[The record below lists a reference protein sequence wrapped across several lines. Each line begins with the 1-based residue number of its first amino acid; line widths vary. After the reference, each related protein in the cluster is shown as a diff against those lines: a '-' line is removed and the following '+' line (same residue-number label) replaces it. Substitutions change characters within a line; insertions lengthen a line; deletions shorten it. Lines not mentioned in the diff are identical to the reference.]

1 MGISRPVHV
10 GAIGTTGGKAICA
23 KAIAVAALCVSL
35 ALAATAAARYSRRPL
50 RRPEPVPLHH
60 VSDVG
65 TGTASPTRAADPF
78 CVEFDKRSQ
87 NVTDLGIV
95 DFLAKEPARVAAA
108 ALKCFYHQTDHWTGS
123 VVQGQ
128 PPELW
133 HWDGRYFFDKAK
145 AVGGVSLSNLR
156 FGGMSVDPR
165 LLPGFPMQLW
175 PYFGPG
181 HGGVRLVNLGA
192 AEPTCAAKVDTPA
205 EARRVYR
212 QPPLY

>member
-1 MGISRPVHV
+1 MHR
-10 GAIGTTGGKAICA
+10 
-23 KAIAVAALCVSL
+23 SL
-35 ALAATAAARYSRRPL
+35 VVTVIVVITSLIFTAAASAAPIAPYDGDNPFKCKTQN
-50 RRPEPVPLHH
+50 
-60 VSDVG
+60 
-65 TGTASPTRAADPF
+65 TGLGVDFPDPDADPF
-78 CVEFDKRSQ
+78 CVQYDKTQQ
-87 NVTDLGIV
+87 NVTDFGLV
-95 DFLAKEPARVAAA
+95 EFLLLEPARVAAA
-108 ALKCFYHQTDHWTGS
+108 VPKCFYHQTDHWTGS

-145 AVGGVSLSNLR
+145 AVGGVSLSNIRL
-156 FGGMSVDPR
+156 GGVAIDPR
-165 LLPGFPMQLW
+165 VLPGFPMQLW

-181 HGGVRLVNLGA
+181 GGGARLVNLGA